1 MDSQPVFFTLS
12 GEVAKRLPGRRL
24 VLKSFRHEFD
34 SIWYESM
41 IQLAEKW
48 LSLQSRLTKLS
59 KKYTG
64 MQKQITNMITLL
76 TLAALLTACSS
87 GHDGKTEEPVYEL
100 SVAPLELKEIPFEG
114 GKYEFTVSSTVDWTC
129 SVEPASDWVKIGELI
144 AQGIEVEILP
154 NEGEERSARLVF
166 KDVSGKAS
174 SVEVPVSQL
183 AKPLPDPY
191 EGYELKSSLNADASL
206 LGADWHGVDSFM
218 KKYKFEYTE
227 HPNASDKDHVDGTHV
242 EVVNDEALG
251 MPVFKLSVHKSE
263 AVTDGDRGSLV
274 DRQRNEM
281 KSRTSGSGYPEVN
294 ANYGEWQRLEWKF
307 KIPKGYQ
314 PSNAFTH
321 IHQLKAA
328 NGSDTGS
335 PLITI
340 SLRSNSN
347 GGNRRV
353 QVIHTGRSGGESRG
367 TFVDNVPME
376 DFEDEWVQVATEAH
390 ICRHGYYHIL
400 ITRVSDGKVLIDKE
414 MEDIDLWRAKGA
426 TSIRNKYGIYRN
438 VGKDPFGSNTLLKD
452 EHIYF
457 ADFKIYEKDTNED
470 PQPVDD

>member
-1 MDSQPVFFTLS
+1 
-12 GEVAKRLPGRRL
+12 
-24 VLKSFRHEFD
+24 
-34 SIWYESM
+34 
-41 IQLAEKW
+41 
-48 LSLQSRLTKLS
+48 
-59 KKYTG
+59 
-64 MQKQITNMITLL
+64 MQKQIGNVFKLL
-76 TLAALLTACSS
+76 LMTTVLVACSS

-100 SVAPLELKEIPFEG
+100 SVTPLELKEIPFEG
-114 GKYEFTVSSTVDWTC
+114 GNYEFTVSSTGDWIC
-129 SVEPASDWVKIGELI
+129 SVEPASDWIKIGASDSKSI
-144 AQGIEVEILP
+144 AVEILP
-154 NEGEERSARLVF
+154 NDGEERSALLRF
-166 KDVSGKAS
+166 GDVAGKAS

-183 AKPLPDPY
+183 GRPLPDPY

-206 LGADWHGVDSFM
+206 IGADWHSVDSHM

-227 HPNASDKDHVDGTHV
+227 HPNASDKDHADGTHM

-251 MPVFKLSVHKSE
+251 MPVFKISVHKN
-263 AVTDGDRGSLV
+263 ATVTDGDRGSLV

-314 PSNAFTH
+314 PSTAFTH

-347 GGNRRV
+347 GSNRRV
-353 QVIHTGRSGGESRG
+353 QVIHTARSGGESRG
-367 TFVDNVPME
+367 TFVDNVPLE
-376 DFEDEWVQVATEAH
+376 DFEDQWVQVTTEAH
-390 ICRHGYYHIL
+390 ACRHGYYHIV
-400 ITRVSDGKVLIDKE
+400 ITRISDGKVLIDKE
-414 MEDIDLWRAKGA
+414 MDDIDLWRAKGA

-452 EHIYF
+452 EHIFF
-457 ADFKIYEKDTNED
+457 ADFKIYEKDTNEN
-470 PQPVDD
+470 PEAVDD